1 MKLSEAVC
9 NIWILG
15 MAFDCALF
23 GIVVIKA
30 VLVV

>member
-1 MKLSEAVC
+1 MKLSEAIY

-23 GIVVIKA
+23 GIVVIKTIF
-30 VLVV
+30 VI

>member
-1 MKLSEAVC
+1 MKLSKAVC

-23 GIVVIKA
+23 GIVVIKTMI
-30 VLVV
+30 VI